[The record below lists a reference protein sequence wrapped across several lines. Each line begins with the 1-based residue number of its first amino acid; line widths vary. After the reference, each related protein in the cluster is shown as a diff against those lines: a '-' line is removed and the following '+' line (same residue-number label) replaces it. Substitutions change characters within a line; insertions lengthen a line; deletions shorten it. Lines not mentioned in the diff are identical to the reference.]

1 MCCAKRKARCDK
13 RRPAC
18 SRCVAKAVDC
28 HYPARNSGEQDSG
41 LRLEPTEGA
50 RPNEVLNNNELR
62 VFTPGLASFG
72 DVYFGW
78 VDPDAN
84 LASFLNSQATEEPVQ
99 HTLPIS
105 SDVVRHTTPPID
117 QAIQAREPVP
127 FLSASIPTQPT
138 YRLRSMTQ
146 RSNLDTRSQR
156 TATLVLHTLKSYPL
170 MISRHNTLPP
180 LIHPCLISCDVGDRH
195 MEPLNNCISLVHMI
209 GSGVPGCRKLFW
221 RNVRMEC
228 ERWSEEVS

>member
-1 MCCAKRKARCDK
+1 MCCAKRNALCDK

-18 SRCVAKAVDC
+18 SRCVAKAGDC

-105 SDVVRHTTPPID
+105 SDVVRHTTPLIVL
-117 QAIQAREPVP
+117 AFFVWVSVL
-127 FLSASIPTQPT
+127 FL
-138 YRLRSMTQ
+138 
-146 RSNLDTRSQR
+146 
-156 TATLVLHTLKSYPL
+156 
-170 MISRHNTLPP
+170 
-180 LIHPCLISCDVGDRH
+180 C
-195 MEPLNNCISLVHMI
+195 
-209 GSGVPGCRKLFW
+209 
-221 RNVRMEC
+221 
-228 ERWSEEVS
+228 